1 MKNLYK
7 YLLLFPALLFITG
20 CEDEFL
26 DEPPEYSIN
35 SENFFNSEDDYQQAL
50 IGAYDLLA
58 GVGYITTITSEI
70 ASDNAE
76 AGGES
81 ATDVVAWQEINNMEH
96 TPVNDQLRNIWS
108 WNYAGINRCNYIFEF
123 QDKTDFEGRT
133 QVLAETAFLRAYYYF
148 QLVKF
153 FGDLPMPLDK
163 RVLFGEASGFPRLPK
178 ADVYTQIETDL
189 TFAAANLNPIAAQ
202 AGRATRGAALALL
215 GKVYLYQDEF
225 DAAAEQLQA
234 VIDEGQYDLF
244 SDLGSL
250 FLNQNENSIESVFE
264 IQYSNVQGASF
275 ECLQCSEGNVMV
287 GFSGVRGYSGPVYAS
302 GFSFN
307 VPRQELVDDF
317 ESGDVRFEATILDI
331 DEFVTENPGTED
343 DPTTFVEGFDHT
355 GYFNNKYLP
364 RQGEAD
370 QPDVNLTYPNNIR
383 QIRYSDVLLM
393 AAEALNRGDGNDA
406 QALAYVNQV
415 RSRAGLSNINVSG
428 SNLTQA
434 IYQERRVEFA
444 GEGHRFFDL
453 VRTGNAASE
462 IDGFQTGKHEVFPIP
477 LIEIQLA
484 GDVWQQNPNY

>member
-1 MKNLYK
+1 
-7 YLLLFPALLFITG
+7 
-20 CEDEFL
+20 
-26 DEPPEYSIN
+26 
-35 SENFFNSEDDYQQAL
+35 
-50 IGAYDLLA
+50 
-58 GVGYITTITSEI
+58 
-70 ASDNAE
+70 
-76 AGGES
+76 
-81 ATDVVAWQEINNMEH
+81 
-96 TPVNDQLRNIWS
+96 
-108 WNYAGINRCNYIFEF
+108 
-123 QDKTDFEGRT
+123 
-133 QVLAETAFLRAYYYF
+133 
-148 QLVKF
+148 
-153 FGDLPMPLDK
+153 
-163 RVLFGEASGFPRLPK
+163 
-178 ADVYTQIETDL
+178 
-189 TFAAANLNPIAAQ
+189 Q

-215 GKVYLYQDEF
+215 GKVHLYQDEF
-225 DAAAEQLQA
+225 DAAAEQLQV

-287 GFSGVRGYSGPVYAS
+287 GFSGVRGYSGPMYAS